1 MRRPAKIALWSLGGF
16 AALLLLIVAAVLIGA
31 NTGAGRAAI
40 EKLTDRLTAGAVRV
54 SGLQGSL
61 PSHLLVDRL
70 ELVDKR
76 GVWLRAEN
84 IRLDW
89 SPLAYLQG
97 RLQVNDLQVAMLDM
111 ERLPESSSQTASA
124 DPKIP
129 HIDVDQASISV
140 LKLGAELAGTPATLA
155 AHGSAHLRTVRDM
168 SIDAAARRIDGDGS
182 YDLHLRFDP
191 RRMDAALNLHEP
203 ANGPLESILAV
214 PGLGALD
221 ATLTLQGPRSA
232 EQLDLALQAGG
243 LTGQAKGSFNLSALS
258 ADLDFA
264 FDAPAMQPRADLSWQ
279 RAAMRG
285 RWHGSVRTPSADAHL
300 EITGLNLPGDTK
312 IASLQAEI
320 NADHGGLELHSVVA
334 GLAIPGQPQLLREN
348 PLKVDASMRL
358 DEVTRPLDLA
368 VTHKLFALHA
378 QALTAAPQ
386 SAVIDLKLLNLEPLA
401 ALGGQKLRGSAT
413 VSGKVDG
420 YPAALHWVADARAAL
435 EPGDQF
441 WSAALGRQ
449 ASLHLEGTYVDQAL
463 SIAAAKLSG
472 AALSLSANGSLA
484 RRELKARWGLEVSDL
499 SKLSAVVGGTAQASG
514 SLEGPL
520 ISLSSE
526 AQLKTTVSV
535 RGSPNG
541 VIEAQ
546 TKISGLPGAPNGSI
560 AAHGQLD
567 GSPLD
572 VDVTLARG
580 PGSAFHADIRQAGW
594 KSARANGNITVPGG
608 SAPAHGQ
615 MSLSIEQLGDLQSI
629 LGTKLG
635 GSLSANVTL
644 QPEQQRTRARVQVD
658 GHALSVGPLVGDAH
672 LSGEGSLDAF
682 GFDAGVQLPN
692 LRGAAAALTAHGI
705 LNLGA
710 QQLALESALI
720 NYRGQDVRLL
730 APAHIEF
737 GNGVTVDLLKLG
749 AQQAQLELQGQ
760 LAPQLGL
767 RASVRQVSPAL
778 INAFFPNMLSGG
790 AIEAHAEIH
799 GSAAA
804 PVGDVEINATN
815 ILFADDAALGLPPA
829 NFHLDSQLH
838 GNTANVDARL
848 DAGTASALK
857 VSGRAPIAFDG
868 AVDLTISGKL
878 DAGLLNPLLEARG
891 QHASGQLA
899 VDATVGGSVADPQI
913 GGTFNLS
920 QGSLRDYGRGLALS
934 DIAAQ
939 LEGRAG
945 ALHIKTF
952 TASAAPGTLTM
963 SGSVGVLQKGIP
975 VDLKITASNA
985 QPIVSKLVTA
995 NLNADLHVSGTAR
1008 EHLDI
1013 DGTIHL
1019 NRTQIGIPSGLPPN
1033 VAVLDVRRRGKAA
1046 ALIADKPLIIALKV
1060 AVQAPQEI
1068 IVQGRGLDA
1077 EMGGD
1082 LQVVGTT
1089 DSPLVSGNFDLQRGS
1104 FSLSGNKLNFT
1115 AGQVSFNGAGLKNKI
1130 DPTLDFTAQS
1140 TLADGTVAT
1149 VRITGYADAPQFAF
1163 TSSPSYP
1170 QDEIMARLL
1179 FGVPGA
1185 QLSALQLAQTGY
1197 ALASLSGVGG
1207 ESSLNPLVK
1216 IQKSLGLDRL
1226 TVGAGTTTA
1235 TPTGTENSGASIE
1248 AGRYISKRVY
1258 IEAKQ
1263 STTGTSQL
1271 QADVDLTKHLKLQTK
1286 LGNGTASLQGTTPD
1300 NDPGSSIGLVY
1311 TFEY

>member
-1 MRRPAKIALWSLGGF
+1 M
-16 AALLLLIVAAVLIGA
+16 V
-31 NTGAGRAAI
+31 
-40 EKLTDRLTAGAVRV
+40 
-54 SGLQGSL
+54 
-61 PSHLLVDRL
+61 
-70 ELVDKR
+70 
-76 GVWLRAEN
+76 
-84 IRLDW
+84 
-89 SPLAYLQG
+89 
-97 RLQVNDLQVAMLDM
+97 
-111 ERLPESSSQTASA
+111 
-124 DPKIP
+124 
-129 HIDVDQASISV
+129 
-140 LKLGAELAGTPATLA
+140 
-155 AHGSAHLRTVRDM
+155 
-168 SIDAAARRIDGDGS
+168 
-182 YDLHLRFDP
+182 
-191 RRMDAALNLHEP
+191 
-203 ANGPLESILAV
+203 
-214 PGLGALD
+214 
-221 ATLTLQGPRSA
+221 
-232 EQLDLALQAGG
+232 
-243 LTGQAKGSFNLSALS
+243 
-258 ADLDFA
+258 
-264 FDAPAMQPRADLSWQ
+264 
-279 RAAMRG
+279 
-285 RWHGSVRTPSADAHL
+285 
-300 EITGLNLPGDTK
+300 
-312 IASLQAEI
+312 
-320 NADHGGLELHSVVA
+320 
-334 GLAIPGQPQLLREN
+334 
-348 PLKVDASMRL
+348 
-358 DEVTRPLDLA
+358 
-368 VTHKLFALHA
+368 
-378 QALTAAPQ
+378 
-386 SAVIDLKLLNLEPLA
+386 
-401 ALGGQKLRGSAT
+401 
-413 VSGKVDG
+413 
-420 YPAALHWVADARAAL
+420 
-435 EPGDQF
+435 
-441 WSAALGRQ
+441 
-449 ASLHLEGTYVDQAL
+449 
-463 SIAAAKLSG
+463 
-472 AALSLSANGSLA
+472 
-484 RRELKARWGLEVSDL
+484 
-499 SKLSAVVGGTAQASG
+499 
-514 SLEGPL
+514 
-520 ISLSSE
+520 
-526 AQLKTTVSV
+526 
-535 RGSPNG
+535 
-541 VIEAQ
+541 
-546 TKISGLPGAPNGSI
+546 
-560 AAHGQLD
+560 
-567 GSPLD
+567 
-572 VDVTLARG
+572 
-580 PGSAFHADIRQAGW
+580 
-594 KSARANGNITVPGG
+594 
-608 SAPAHGQ
+608 
-615 MSLSIEQLGDLQSI
+615 
-629 LGTKLG
+629 
-635 GSLSANVTL
+635 
-644 QPEQQRTRARVQVD
+644 
-658 GHALSVGPLVGDAH
+658 
-672 LSGEGSLDAF
+672 
-682 GFDAGVQLPN
+682 
-692 LRGAAAALTAHGI
+692 
-705 LNLGA
+705 
-710 QQLALESALI
+710 
-720 NYRGQDVRLL
+720 
-730 APAHIEF
+730 
-737 GNGVTVDLLKLG
+737 
-749 AQQAQLELQGQ
+749 
-760 LAPQLGL
+760 
-767 RASVRQVSPAL
+767 
-778 INAFFPNMLSGG
+778 NAFFPNMLSGG
-790 AIEAHAEIH
+790 AIEAHAEIQ
-799 GSAAA
+799 GSASA

-815 ILFADDAALGLPPA
+815 ILFADDAALGLPA
-829 NFHLDSQLH
+829 TNFHFDSQLH

-1046 ALIADKPLIIALKV
+1046 ALIADKPLIIALNV

-1082 LQVVGTT
+1082 LQVGGTT

-1149 VRITGYADAPQFAF
+1149 MRITGYADAPQFEF

-1226 TVGAGTTTA
+1226 TVGAGKTTTA